1 MALDRSKEQMVSSC
15 WNWMVVFI
23 GFSPILIPLAIL
35 SSPYF
40 AYKGVKKCME
50 IQIHKNE
57 SVNPGETIPPP
68 THNGCQN

>member
-15 WNWMVVFI
+15 WNWIVFI

-50 IQIHKNE
+50 IQVCKNG
-57 SVNPGETIPPP
+57 SVNPDGTI
-68 THNGCQN
+68 